1 MTAKSCTFKTNML
14 YLHCNY
20 KFDMD
25 ISKEIEQLCA
35 MTNTSSCKQDNI
47 SLEKSY
53 EAISRY
59 DKDNYEVHSYSSV
72 NNIKI

>member
-1 MTAKSCTFKTNML
+1 
-14 YLHCNY
+14 
-20 KFDMD
+20 MD
-25 ISKEIEQLCA
+25 ISKEIKQLCA

-72 NNIKI
+72 DNIKI